1 MSYSLL
7 TGFAETCDGQ
17 PEASAGV
24 NGHARDS
31 EGGFY
36 LGIGGDV
43 VLRKFLQ
50 AVGIQ
55 RKVQHTAE
63 PGDAGHESAA
73 EFPDMRFLAEGLA
86 DDGDEFVGRERLV
99 VAHVVDSRRN
109 VIGEQAA
116 DGIAYILHRS
126 EGAQVVESA
135 ERPWNSPGHDRIEQI
150 EVAFIA
156 RAVNHAGAQDVD

>member
-1 MSYSLL
+1 MS
-7 TGFAETCDGQ
+7 ETFYRP
-17 PEASAGV
+17 PEATAGV
-24 NGHARDS
+24 DRHIVYS
-31 EGGFY
+31 ECGFD
-36 LGIGGDV
+36 LSVGGDV

-55 RKVQHTAE
+55 REMQHSAE

-73 EFPDMRFLAEGLA
+73 ESPDVRLSVENLA
-86 DDGDEFVGRERLV
+86 DDGYEFVGRKRFV

-109 VIGEQAA
+109 VLGEQAV
-116 DGIAYILHRS
+116 DGVAYILHRS
-126 EGAQVVESA
+126 EGAQIAESA

-150 EVAFIA
+150 EVAFVA

>member
-17 PEASAGV
+17 PEAAAGV
-24 NGHARDS
+24 DWQVVYS
-31 EGGFY
+31 ESG
-36 LGIGGDV
+36 LDLSIGGDV

-55 RKVQHTAE
+55 RKMQHAAE

-73 EFPDMRFLAEGLA
+73 EFPDVRLSAESLA
-86 DDGDEFVGRERLV
+86 DDGYEFVGRKRLV

-109 VIGEQAA
+109 VLGEQAA

-150 EVAFIA
+150 EVAFVA